1 MSSHLQGFGAFIF
14 TNRSN
19 DLELENCD
27 DTNRNNINL
36 ITYYLLLILLLIT
49 ILLIF
54 GLSLEQLEH
63 I

>member
-36 ITYYLLLILLLIT
+36 ITYY
-49 ILLIF
+49 
-54 GLSLEQLEH
+54 SSYY
-63 I
+63 